1 MKVQN
6 TQHFE
11 NFPLFRTIPPAL
23 RATSL
28 YTREALIFAK
38 PQKIGLLTHSTASD
52 RGRLILCLFACFAPK
67 SGFFALFFLRF
78 VVRLYRGGYLLVVI
92 EDIDND

>member
-1 MKVQN
+1 MQN
-6 TQHFE
+6 NPSGASRHL
-11 NFPLFRTIPPAL
+11 PLHKGGFDFCETTKNRFIDTLNRL
-23 RATSL
+23 R
-28 YTREALIFAK
+28 Y
-38 PQKIGLLTHSTASD
+38 

-67 SGFFALFFLRF
+67 SGFFAPFFLRF

>member
-1 MKVQN
+1 MKVQS

-11 NFPLFRTIPPAL
+11 NFSLIQNNPSGASRHLPLHKGGFDFCETTKNRFIDTLNRL
-23 RATSL
+23 RSGAVD
-28 YTREALIFAK
+28 FM
-38 PQKIGLLTHSTASD
+38 
-52 RGRLILCLFACFAPK
+52 FACFAPK